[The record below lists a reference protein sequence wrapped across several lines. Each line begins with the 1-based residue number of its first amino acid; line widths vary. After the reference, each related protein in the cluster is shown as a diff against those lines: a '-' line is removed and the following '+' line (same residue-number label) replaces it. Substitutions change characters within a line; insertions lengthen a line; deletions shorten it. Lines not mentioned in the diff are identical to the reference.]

1 MYLMSAFVATI
12 VLIMW
17 VWWPLVRDYAALFD
31 PRVPIWLQI
40 DWLLIGIF
48 AAMSILIMAGADLR
62 SDVWIV
68 GVGLAGGLAI
78 EGWGTQTHIWN
89 YFTLE
94 RPPLWIIPAWPIASL
109 SIDRLMRLLAR
120 VQPREQGR
128 RYTILHAAIFAVFYV
143 LMLQFV
149 WPTRSMS
156 LTWAA
161 LLICALI
168 PFTERDKRTAV
179 LTFVAGSAL
188 GYFLELWGT
197 TRECWTYYTLE
208 TPPLFAVLAHGMA
221 AVVFWRAGRLARQL
235 LARMRLTAHEARVR
249 PFSAE
254 HAEIAENL
262 NPSGSSRTRI
272 GTEANAGFP
281 CVARPGFEDEALRL
295 LRVLRD
301 LGGESSGSSAGLF
314 DNPQM

>member
-1 MYLMSAFVATI
+1 MYLMSAFVATL

-17 VWWPLVRDYAALFD
+17 VWWPLVGDYVALFD
-31 PRVPIWLQI
+31 PQRSLWSQI

-120 VQPREQGR
+120 LVPRERGR
-128 RYTILHAAIFAVFYV
+128 NYAIVYGVLFAGFYA

-149 WPTRSMS
+149 WPTRGMS
-156 LTWAA
+156 LTLAA
-161 LLICALI
+161 LTICALI
-168 PFTERDKRTAV
+168 TFAIRDRRTAV
-179 LTFVAGSAL
+179 LTFAAGAGL

-197 TRECWTYYTLE
+197 TRACWTYYTME

-221 AVVFWRAGRLARQL
+221 AVIFWRAGVLARQL
-235 LARMRLTAHEARVR
+235 LASVHLPASLQAPVLSPPSPQRTPRIEGA
-249 PFSAE
+249 
-254 HAEIAENL
+254 IA
-262 NPSGSSRTRI
+262 P
-272 GTEANAGFP
+272 
-281 CVARPGFEDEALRL
+281 
-295 LRVLRD
+295 
-301 LGGESSGSSAGLF
+301 GESEMRGWR
-314 DNPQM
+314 